1 MTEKISPAPL
11 ADPKKKSQPGL
22 QEQPFPA
29 RMQRLLAG
37 KPQEE
42 RILDPDNPN
51 LIMQRKRDL

>member
-1 MTEKISPAPL
+1 MTEKLSPPPP
-11 ADPKKKSQPGL
+11 ADVENRSPK
-22 QEQPFPA
+22 EHRERPFPE

-51 LIMQRKRDL
+51 LIMERKRDL